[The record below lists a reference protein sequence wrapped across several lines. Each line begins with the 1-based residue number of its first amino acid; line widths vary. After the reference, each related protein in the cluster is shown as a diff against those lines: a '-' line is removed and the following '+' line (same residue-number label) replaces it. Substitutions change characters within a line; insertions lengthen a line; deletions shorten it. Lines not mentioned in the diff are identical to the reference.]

1 MVVGSIPEHVCTSE
15 RMNERMPGGAHL
27 LIRALISE
35 LKAKV
40 NVNEKQCV
48 NELLVYTWVV
58 YFCLLNGLWDQC
70 CHHFFIK
77 VNHQCILYA
86 SGSVCIWVWVWM
98 ATWQQNSCHIAIEPF
113 RKSQSNSQMVIR
125 WLFFLQI
132 VIQPFD
138 QLYPNLT
145 NGNSVTVLLLNC
157 HLAVQTQTQRQ
168 TEPEVFRNAIIMSR
182 KNVIRFH

>member
-1 MVVGSIPEHVCTSE
+1 MGFLRSKKNADVTCEWTFSKTKSNTLMYMSSNLVPEKGPNLFICHFVLSLSFEINLMVVGTIPEHVCTSE
-15 RMNERMPGGAHL
+15 RMNERMPGGVHL

-40 NVNEKQCV
+40 NANEKQCV

-86 SGSVCIWVWVWM
+86 SGSVCV
-98 ATWQQNSCHIAIEPF
+98 
-113 RKSQSNSQMVIR
+113 
-125 WLFFLQI
+125 
-132 VIQPFD
+132 
-138 QLYPNLT
+138 
-145 NGNSVTVLLLNC
+145 
-157 HLAVQTQTQRQ
+157 
-168 TEPEVFRNAIIMSR
+168 
-182 KNVIRFH
+182 